1 MQGCH
6 NTQSTA
12 KFCRIFNGV
21 IDFLNVSRLNQEKK
35 GKREFFFIS
44 AAYEN
49 VNEWLFK
56 IKIEIRVSWEIFKS
70 R

>member
-12 KFCRIFNGV
+12 KYCRIFNRV

-35 GKREFFFIS
+35 RKREC
-44 AAYEN
+44 ADYEN
-49 VNEWLFK
+49 VNEWRFK
-56 IKIEIRVSWEIFKS
+56 IKIEVGVSWEIFKS